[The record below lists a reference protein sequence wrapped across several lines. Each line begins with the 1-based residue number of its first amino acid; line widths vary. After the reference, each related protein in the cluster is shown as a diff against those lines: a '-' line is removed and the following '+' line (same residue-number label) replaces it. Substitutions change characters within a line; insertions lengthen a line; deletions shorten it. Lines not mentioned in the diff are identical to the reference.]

1 MRLKLDE
8 NMPRPLAESL
18 RGIGH
23 DVHTASDEHLL
34 GKSDRVVWSV
44 VVHESRLLLT
54 LDRDFG
60 QLATQ
65 SNDHAGAIVLR
76 PRDANK
82 TVIEALA
89 LRALALAADIDMT
102 NRIVIFEDE
111 RIRIRPPLALVPPQD
126 QS

>member
-1 MRLKLDE
+1 MRLKHDE

>member
-8 NMPRPLAESL
+8 NMPRPLAVSL
-18 RGIGH
+18 RRVGH
-23 DVHTASDEHLL
+23 DVHTASDEDLL
-34 GKSDRVVWSV
+34 GKSDHIVWSV
-44 VVHESRLLLT
+44 VVQERRLLLT

-60 QLATQ
+60 ELATQ
-65 SNDHAGAIVLR
+65 SHDHAGAIVLR

>member
-18 RGIGH
+18 RQVGH
-23 DVHTASDEHLL
+23 DVHTASDEDLL
-34 GKSDRVVWSV
+34 GKSDHVVWSV
-44 VVHESRLLLT
+44 VVHERRLLPT

-76 PRDANK
+76 PRDADK
-82 TVIEALA
+82 MVIEALA
-89 LRALALAADIDMT
+89 LRALALATDIDMT
-102 NRIVIFEDE
+102 NRIMIFEDE

>member
-18 RGIGH
+18 RRVGH
-23 DVHTASDEHLL
+23 DVHTASDENLL
-34 GKSDRVVWSV
+34 GKPDRIVWSV
-44 VVHESRLLLT
+44 VVHEKRLLLT

-65 SNDHAGAIVLR
+65 SIDHAGAIVLR

-89 LRALALAADIDMT
+89 LRALALATDIDMT

>member
-8 NMPRPLAESL
+8 NMPRPLADSL
-18 RGIGH
+18 RRAGH
-23 DVHTASDEHLL
+23 DVHTASDEGLL
-34 GKSDRVVWSV
+34 GKSDRVIWTV
-44 VVHESRLLLT
+44 VMHERRLLLT

-60 QLATQ
+60 QLAAQ

-76 PRDANK
+76 PRDASK

-89 LRALALAADIDMT
+89 FRALALAADIDMT

>member
-18 RGIGH
+18 RRVGH
-23 DVHTASDEHLL
+23 DVHTASDEDLL

-44 VVHESRLLLT
+44 VVHERRLLLT

-82 TVIEALA
+82 TAIEALA
-89 LRALALAADIDMT
+89 LRALALATDIDMT

>member
-8 NMPRPLAESL
+8 NMPRPLADSL
-18 RGIGH
+18 RRVGH
-23 DVHTASDEHLL
+23 DVHTAADEGLL
-34 GKSDRVVWSV
+34 GKPDRVVWSV
-44 VVHESRLLLT
+44 VVEEKRLLLT

-65 SNDHAGAIVLR
+65 SSDHAGAIVLR

-82 TVIEALA
+82 MVIEALA
-89 LRALALAADIDMT
+89 FRALALATDIDMT